1 MEIRRKTKAEQLA
14 AIREEQAVYD
24 GIKRAI
30 AELTS
35 GAVSATISTAGGS
48 QSYTRAQL
56 PDLRAL
62 LRVSAARLDRLLAR
76 FQGRQSGPR
85 RAYVS
90 FD

>member
-1 MEIRRKTKAEQLA
+1 MEMRRKTKAEQLA
-14 AIREEQAVYD
+14 AIREEQARYD
-24 GIKRAI
+24 GIKVAI
-30 AELTS
+30 SELTA

-56 PDLRAL
+56 ADLRAL

-76 FQGRQSGPR
+76 YQGRQTGPR
-85 RAYVS
+85 RSYVS